1 MASHVTFILMNVFVI
16 LQYIYNNVSKDTIQ
30 AVMRLLTLLVLSG
43 FIGVFII
50 LNASGTSKLSGR
62 ILTLIDPSYAKNHAP
77 LIASISEHAPSV
89 WVNYFMDINYIVV
102 LVPIGFYYTL
112 CYKLTAGKLFV
123 GMWGVFSV
131 YFSSVMTR
139 LSLVLAPAACIIAG
153 ISMSYIVAKATKV
166 MRLSVVG
173 IADYTQS

>member
-1 MASHVTFILMNVFVI
+1 MVSHVTFVMMNVFVI

-30 AVMRLLTLLVLSG
+30 AVMRLLTLIILGG
-43 FIGVFII
+43 FIGIFII

-112 CYKLTAGKLFV
+112 CYKLTSGKLFV
-123 GMWGVFSV
+123 GMWGVFAV

-166 MRLSVVG
+166 MRLSVIG
-173 IADYTQS
+173 IEQTN